1 MKITICGSSIFRQ
14 QMVDYQEK
22 IEQMGHQV
30 IVHHHY
36 IQFVKEGRRDLLDRI
51 DKGEHAQ
58 VKIENDY
65 IRWYHQAIKS
75 SDAVLILNF
84 DKKGIKNYIGG
95 NTLME
100 MGFAYVNNKKI
111 FLINPI
117 PDESVYKDEIE
128 AMEPIIINQDLSL
141 IK

>member
-1 MKITICGSSIFRQ
+1 M
-14 QMVDYQEK
+14 
-22 IEQMGHQV
+22 
-30 IVHHHY
+30 
-36 IQFVKEGRRDLLDRI
+36 DRI

-84 DKKGIKNYIGG
+84 DKKGIKKYIGG